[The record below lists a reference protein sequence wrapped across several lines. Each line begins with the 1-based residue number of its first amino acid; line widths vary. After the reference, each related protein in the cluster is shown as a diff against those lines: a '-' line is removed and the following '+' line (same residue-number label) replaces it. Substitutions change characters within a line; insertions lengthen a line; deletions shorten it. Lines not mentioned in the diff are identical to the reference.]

1 MIKNWISR
9 AFALLDSSLSKI
21 PIELNELDWKE
32 NISPNPNKLA
42 QHMSAFANYPGGGF
56 IVFGINDKT
65 SQLIGIDR
73 DNANKIVEQLSSVG
87 RDSLEPGVA
96 IDHSVEEFKGHYLL
110 FIYIKESSIKPV
122 YLKNKTIED
131 CYIRS
136 GGCTRKASR
145 HDLGGLMLNSKTPNF
160 EELHATK
167 LLNETQVLSLLG
179 YRELFDLLKK
189 PVPSSVPEIIY
200 VLKNERILVDESA
213 GFYITKFGAL
223 SAALNLNDFDSLSRK
238 AIRVIRY
245 KGLNKNETI
254 REFPGSKGY
263 AIGFEGLITFVK
275 QMLPG
280 SEIIKSAFRAEQSI
294 FPEIALRELFAN
306 ALIHQDFTIKGAG
319 PLIEI
324 FDDRL
329 TITNPGKLLPS
340 KQLDRIIGTTP
351 ESRNEI
357 LASSFRRF
365 GICEERG
372 SGFTKIISA
381 IELFGLPPLKV
392 EELENA
398 FRATLYMP
406 KPFAKLSENE
416 RIEACYQ
423 HSIIQY
429 LSSGAMNNTS
439 LRERFKMSE
448 RQRPQISLVIKN
460 TLAVG
465 KIKLKDP
472 DNNSTKFVEYVPYWA

>member
-1 MIKNWISR
+1 MTKKWISK
-9 AFALLDSSLSKI
+9 AFALLDHSLGKI
-21 PIELNELDWKE
+21 PAELNELDWKE
-32 NISPNPNKLA
+32 GLSANANKLA
-42 QHMSAFANYPGGGF
+42 QHLSAFANNPGGGF
-56 IVFGINDKT
+56 IAFGINDKT
-65 SQLIGIDR
+65 CEVTGVSR
-73 DNANKIVEQLSSVG
+73 DQIKAIIERLSSVG
-87 RDSLEPGVA
+87 RDSLEPGVS
-96 IDHSVEEFKGHYLL
+96 IDHTVEEFRSNPILL
-110 FIYIKESSIKPV
+110 VHIKESAIKPV
-122 YLKNKTIED
+122 HLKNKTIED
-131 CYIRS
+131 SFIRS

-145 HDLGGLMLNSKTPNF
+145 QDVGGLMLNSKTPNF

-167 LLNETQVLSLLG
+167 LLNVTQLLALLD
-179 YRELFDLLKK
+179 YRELFHLLKK
-189 PVPSSVPEIIY
+189 PLPSDPADILYI
-200 VLKNERILVDESA
+200 LKSERVISEEND
-213 GFYITKFGAL
+213 GYYITNFGAL
-223 SAALNLNDFDSLSRK
+223 ACAVNLRDFDGLARK
-238 AIRVIRY
+238 AIRIIRY
-245 KGLNKNETI
+245 NGLNKTETI
-254 REFPGSKGY
+254 KEYPGSKGY
-263 AIGFEGLITFVK
+263 AIGFEGLINFVK
-275 QMLPG
+275 QMLPS
-280 SEIIKSAFRAEQSI
+280 SEIIKSAFRSEQSV

-324 FDDRL
+324 FDDRI

-372 SGFTKIISA
+372 SGFTKTIAS
-381 IELFGLPPLKV
+381 IELYGLPPLKM

-398 FRATLYMP
+398 FRATLYIP
-406 KPFAKLSENE
+406 KPFAKLSELE

-429 LSSGAMNNTS
+429 LSSGAMNNSS

-448 RQRPQISLVIKN
+448 RQRPQVSLVIKN
-460 TLAVG
+460 TLGAG

-472 DNNSTKFVEYVPYWA
+472 DNNSTKFVEYIPYWG